1 MKLLITAL
9 TMIFFS
15 LVANANSYE
24 WTVYGTSKSADYYY
38 DDIDVYKTDYWYDG
52 MDIQETHYDITDYDI
67 DDSMFFSSRTWM
79 QSIKL
84 NHFVSFKETQV
95 FSDGFRY
102 RSFIEEKTYD
112 CRTYKYYLNTKRFY
126 KNRIVYSDSE
136 YPIGTF
142 SSFSFQ
148 DQNKLPQLKEGKLL
162 EDVVKNL
169 CKSFYPNG
177 AKKFTQL
184 MIEGEVIRKHHMDS
198 DCKFLWDP
206 TSSQAEISAIEKI
219 LANRGIRR
227 ENQSSFCNEILEP
240 PVEVR

>member
-38 DDIDVYKTDYWYDG
+38 DDIDVYKTDYWYDVS
-52 MDIQETHYDITDYDI
+52 ENPYDITDYDI
-67 DDSMFFSSRTWM
+67 DDSMFFSTRTWV
-79 QSIKL
+79 QSIQL

-95 FSDGFRY
+95 FSDAFRY

-136 YPIGTF
+136 YPIETF

-198 DCKFLWDP
+198 DCKFLRDP